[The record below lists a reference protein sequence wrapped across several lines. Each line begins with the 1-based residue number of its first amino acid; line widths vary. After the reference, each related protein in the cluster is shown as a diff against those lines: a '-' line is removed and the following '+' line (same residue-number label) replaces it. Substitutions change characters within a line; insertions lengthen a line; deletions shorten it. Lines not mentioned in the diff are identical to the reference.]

1 MQILTIFSA
10 SIYQRDRTEMIPSKY
25 MEIRIAFPFGLF
37 AALRNLVAAAEA
49 KEGAN
54 PNVIL
59 ICTVDVS

>member
-1 MQILTIFSA
+1 
-10 SIYQRDRTEMIPSKY
+10 MISSKY

-49 KEGAN
+49 KEGAK

-59 ICTVDVS
+59 ICTVDLS